1 MSSAEYANQRVQS
14 SCKKQR
20 VEACTYFLKLVF
32 IPTPCR
38 ANPRRALPVIS
49 KPWRSK
55 SFQCRAPTH
64 KVSFQIIP
72 MSCPPSQS
80 PPISLQGRAIYFITI
95 TPAGKSM
102 KIITPAS
109 AARHTLAVSGVLPT
123 IDTDEVLRFF
133 PRCSKICYMP
143 PKSPMVS
150 NFTDSQDFCG
160 SVPTRLQNDP
170 PPHCTPNDYAAFPD
184 PSIRPHR
191 FTTFYIPVSSLQE
204 IAWIRKLV

>member
-1 MSSAEYANQRVQS
+1 MYIFFKARVYSHAVPCQSTSRPSSHFQTMAFQIIPMSCPHSQS
-14 SCKKQR
+14 
-20 VEACTYFLKLVF
+20 
-32 IPTPCR
+32 P
-38 ANPRRALPVIS
+38 
-49 KPWRSK
+49 
-55 SFQCRAPTH
+55 
-64 KVSFQIIP
+64 FQIIP